1 MELLIQARRNRL
13 RALYAV
19 AAARRN
25 IFADPLGTKGV
36 RRRPVFQ
43 SSRAA

>member
-1 MELLIQARRNRL
+1 MALLIQARRNRL

-25 IFADPLGTKGV
+25 IFADPLGAKAV
-36 RRRPVFQ
+36 RRRPIFK